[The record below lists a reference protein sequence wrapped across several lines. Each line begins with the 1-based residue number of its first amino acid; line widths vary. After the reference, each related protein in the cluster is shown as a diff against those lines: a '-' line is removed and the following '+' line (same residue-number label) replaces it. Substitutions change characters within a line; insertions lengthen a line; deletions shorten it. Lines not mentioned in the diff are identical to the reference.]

1 MSLLSVLLL
10 AGAMFVLAATPGPG
24 VFATVARALA
34 SGFVP
39 AAELVVGI
47 VIGDLVYLLL
57 AIFGL
62 GALAAVLGELFVV
75 VKYAGAA
82 YLLWLGWRLWHAPP
96 VDRDAL
102 RQALLNV
109 LDNARKYGA
118 AGGRVEVALERSGG
132 ACVLSVR
139 DFGPGVPEGERAL
152 VFERFRRGARQRD
165 GSLPGIAL
173 MTSNLLND
181 GAGKLSA
188 DQLAEAFESLGA
200 QFTTSS
206 LRDMATPHSLTFT
219 ATNSPTRNAVGSD
232 VHT

>member
-1 MSLLSVLLL
+1 MTVLSILLL

-34 SGFVP
+34 SGFIP
-39 AAELVVGI
+39 AAELVAGI

-102 RQALLNV
+102 RAANNSRTGNLLTGLLITLANPKVILFYLGLLPTFIDLTTLTTSDILVVVLVVSGVLSLTMLGYALIASRARELV
-109 LDNARKYGA
+109 RNARVA
-118 AGGRVEVALERSGG
+118 RAINRTAGGAMILAG
-132 ACVLSVR
+132 A
-139 DFGPGVPEGERAL
+139 
-152 VFERFRRGARQRD
+152 
-165 GSLPGIAL
+165 
-173 MTSNLLND
+173 T
-181 GAGKLSA
+181 
-188 DQLAEAFESLGA
+188 LATKA
-200 QFTTSS
+200 
-206 LRDMATPHSLTFT
+206 
-219 ATNSPTRNAVGSD
+219 
-232 VHT
+232 